1 MPTQMVNDHETP
13 RGKKN
18 SGFLSVWTC
27 FPLGGQILFLALAL
41 LSPPVPLLVAQT
53 AAVYAS
59 GSSSAGLFSFEVSF
73 RFSFNED
80 QLVINH
86 ALLFT

>member
-1 MPTQMVNDHETP
+1 MVNDRETP

-18 SGFLSVWTC
+18 PGFLSVQTC
-27 FPLGGQILFLALAL
+27 FPLGSQILFLALAP
-41 LSPPVPLLVAQT
+41 LSPPEPLLLAQT
-53 AAVYAS
+53 AAEYAS

-86 ALLFT
+86 VLLFT